1 LLGAA
6 MLHSAFLDPLGA
18 MLDPSA
24 PLTIEERGEW
34 GDPAADAAAREAM
47 AAYAP
52 YDNLPAVDR

>member
-1 LLGAA
+1 